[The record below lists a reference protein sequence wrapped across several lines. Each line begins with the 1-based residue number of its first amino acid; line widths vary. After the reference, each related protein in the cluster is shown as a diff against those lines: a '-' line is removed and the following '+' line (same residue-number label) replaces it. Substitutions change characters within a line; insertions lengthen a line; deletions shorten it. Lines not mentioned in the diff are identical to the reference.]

1 METLLEQ
8 GTNYEIYVRDIIK
21 EKYSECWLWKDIPNQ
36 ILLELEYIKD
46 IKNKCDDIGCDIV
59 CKKETGEYEYIQ
71 CKNYSTLGIDN
82 TITINDLSGFYNFV
96 AENSIKKPIVYY
108 SGVLSSQIQ
117 CRKKKIQYINLPYIK
132 IGNEEIKPR
141 DYQIEA
147 YNILKNENRSILE
160 MPCGT
165 GKTLITYLISLN
177 YKNIILISP
186 LISTTEQLI
195 THYKNYYSK
204 EKEPINFNV
213 INSQNTRDITKIE
226 LSKNKNI
233 IGSTFYSCDI
243 INKLLEK
250 IEGSTFIVIDEFH
263 NLSHTNLTDV
273 NNEINKLLLG
283 NYKIL
288 FVSAT
293 PKQYENEYSNIFGT
307 IKYTL
312 DWEYAIKNKYIC
324 NYNFYYP
331 NNNKIIEHITNIKF
345 DTSIIEKTILINK
358 AFFLLESIK
367 TIHIKKC
374 IVYLKSINEADLFET
389 ILKTINIYFELTL
402 GIYNINYNT
411 SRTKRNIS
419 LTKFKNNKTKI
430 SIMLNVHILDEG
442 IDIPECDSVYLT
454 HPNNNPVNIIQR
466 ISRANRISNDKNI
479 ANILLWTKNK
489 LNLENVITQI
499 KTYIPVNFN
508 NTNSEFI
515 NNTNIDNRETNT
527 IIVHPKKY
535 SSINNKFIDDFFS
548 LYDVKTSNDDFVI
561 NLENVAKWLNCKKF
575 TLNDTIK
582 NTYQINIDYRISK
595 SINQKSTGRP
605 REEVMITPNCFK
617 RLCMMSRTEKAEE
630 VRSYFIALEDHI
642 NKYKGYII
650 EGLNKKV
657 AKYETELRPQEIK
670 NESGSIYVLKTTES
684 IEDVYKLGK
693 AKNFKQ
699 RLQTH
704 QTSHPEKLDIAYVY
718 ETDMIDQVES
728 CLKNLLKTKG
738 YRKRKEFYEIDID
751 ILKTLIKMCE
761 CMTLSV
767 RKKTKD
773 IKNEECKY
781 ILMLFKNS
789 IDKEEKLLGKPMHK
803 MT

>member
-1 METLLEQ
+1 METLLDQ

-36 ILLELEYIKD
+36 ILLELEFIKD
-46 IKNKCDDIGCDIV
+46 IKNKCDDIGCDIL
-59 CKKETGEYEYIQ
+59 CKKDNNEYEYIQ

-96 AENSIKKPIVYY
+96 AENTIKYPIVYY

-117 CRKKKIQYINLPYIK
+117 CRKKKIKYINLPYIK

-177 YKNIILISP
+177 YKNIILLSP

-204 EKEPINFNV
+204 EKAPINFNV
-213 INSQNTRDITKIE
+213 INSQNTRDINTIE
-226 LSKNKNI
+226 LSQNKNI
-233 IGSTFYSCDI
+233 IGSTFNSCDI

-250 IEGSTFIVIDEFH
+250 IEGSTFIVIDECH
-263 NLSHTNLTDV
+263 NLSYTNLTEV

-293 PKQYENEYSNIFGT
+293 PKQYDNENNNKYSNIFGN
-307 IKYTL
+307 INYTL
-312 DWEYAIKNKYIC
+312 DWEYAIKHKYIC

-331 NNNKIIEHITNIKF
+331 NNDKIIEHITNIKF

-367 TIHIKKC
+367 TINIKKC
-374 IVYLKSINEADLFET
+374 IVYLKSINEAELFEN
-389 ILKTINIYFELTL
+389 ILKTINIYFKLSL
-402 GIYNINYNT
+402 CVYNINYNT

-419 LTKFKNNKTKI
+419 ITKFKNNKTKI
-430 SIMLNVHILDEG
+430 SILLNVHILDEG

-479 ANILLWTKNK
+479 ANILLWSKNK
-489 LNLENVITQI
+489 LNLENIISQI
-499 KTYIPVNFN
+499 KTYIQVNFN

-515 NNTNIDNRETNT
+515 NNTNIYNLETNN
-527 IIVHPKKY
+527 ILVHAKKY
-535 SSINNKFIDDFFS
+535 SSINNKFIDDFCD
-548 LYDVKTSNDDFVI
+548 LYNVKTSNDDFVI
-561 NLENVAKWLNCKKF
+561 DLEKLANCLKSQKKVLKTTLLTSYQLNVDYKVK
-575 TLNDTIK
+575 TLK
-582 NTYQINIDYRISK
+582 PEGK
-595 SINQKSTGRP
+595 GRP

-630 VRSYFIALEDHI
+630 VRSYFIALEDC
-642 NKYKGYII
+642 
-650 EGLNKKV
+650 
-657 AKYETELRPQEIK
+657 
-670 NESGSIYVLKTTES
+670 KT
-684 IEDVYKLGK
+684 
-693 AKNFKQ
+693 
-699 RLQTH
+699 
-704 QTSHPEKLDIAYVY
+704 
-718 ETDMIDQVES
+718 
-728 CLKNLLKTKG
+728 
-738 YRKRKEFYEIDID
+738 
-751 ILKTLIKMCE
+751 
-761 CMTLSV
+761 
-767 RKKTKD
+767 
-773 IKNEECKY
+773 
-781 ILMLFKNS
+781 
-789 IDKEEKLLGKPMHK
+789 
-803 MT
+803 